1 MWKRVP
7 ASEYTRPG
15 DPLKID
21 CGYKPNGVVKLFHGV
36 SLASDSDV
44 AKVLA
49 FSYPQLREGIARS
62 LSADSRLTAI
72 VDAVDVEDDEV
83 KFAREVLEKAEIT
96 IALTSELPGIAERA
110 RVEMKI

>member
-1 MWKRVP
+1 
-7 ASEYTRPG
+7 
-15 DPLKID
+15 
-21 CGYKPNGVVKLFHGV
+21 
-36 SLASDSDV
+36 
-44 AKVLA
+44 
-49 FSYPQLREGIARS
+49 
-62 LSADSRLTAI
+62 LTAI

>member
-1 MWKRVP
+1 
-7 ASEYTRPG
+7 
-15 DPLKID
+15 
-21 CGYKPNGVVKLFHGV
+21 VKLFHGV

-62 LSADSRLTAI
+62 LQAEAKLTAI
-72 VDAVDVEDDEV
+72 VDALDIGDDEA

-96 IALTSELPGIAERA
+96 IALTSELPAIADRA
-110 RVEMKI
+110 RVEMRL